1 MAGFYVGIVKLLWGI
16 IIWVFEIA
24 LLGFIVYYVYR
35 AIYQY
40 KYGEFKEDNLNY
52 YVQRLENYVIS
63 LFVKVG
69 N

>member
-35 AIYQY
+35 VIYQY